1 MVKATFITHVAQG
14 WDLSALLPVT
24 SQAGH
29 KNKTRSQSKHGLNS
43 RKNLEVGGQEDKK
56 MSSSKS
62 GTEVNSARESEA
74 ISFNGM

>member
-1 MVKATFITHVAQG
+1 MKATFITQVAQG
-14 WDLSALLPVT
+14 WGLSAHLPVT

-29 KNKTRSQSKHGLNS
+29 KNKRSQSKHGLNS

-62 GTEVNSARESEA
+62 GSEVNSARESEV
-74 ISFNGM
+74 ISYNGM